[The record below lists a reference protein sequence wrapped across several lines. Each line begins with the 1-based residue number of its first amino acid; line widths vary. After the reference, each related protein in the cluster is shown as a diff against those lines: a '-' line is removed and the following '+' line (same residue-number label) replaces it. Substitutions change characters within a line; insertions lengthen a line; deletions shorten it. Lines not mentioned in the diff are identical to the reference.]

1 MGGQIDDTLHKEVVA
16 FRTLPRSTFSLK
28 EGVENSS
35 DVSSWEVGRVDLG
48 LAGSPDQRSPPRNV
62 LQKKEYV
69 LQ

>member
-1 MGGQIDDTLHKEVVA
+1 MLFNEVVA

-28 EGVENSS
+28 EGIENSS
-35 DVSSWEVGRVDLG
+35 DVSSREVGRVDLG

>member
-28 EGVENSS
+28 EGIEHSS
-35 DVSSWEVGRVDLG
+35 VVFSRDVVLGDLG